1 MAKLTRNSYKRK
13 VILFGVILFV
23 SIALISTGFAAW
35 IMSTND
41 SKEAPG
47 NVTVGQVTDS
57 QLKIENLT
65 IDKNVFA
72 FEPLNDDL
80 AGRVRYDG
88 TNGES
93 LTIKVTGTVQ
103 PTQYLGELKISLEVP
118 EGVKKAA
125 EQKYI
130 VLPEAATTGYIVK
143 DVDKT
148 TNTYRIS
155 YDITFTWGE
164 KFGGQNPGIYYDE
177 DAEGLNVSDA
187 DVKTELE
194 NLRAVI
200 YEYDAE
206 LNAETTDQGRADVIK
221 AHEKDTLAF
230 KVIVTA
236 KAD

>member
-35 IMSTND
+35 IMSTNA
-41 SKEAPG
+41 SEEAPG

-57 QLKIENLT
+57 QLKIENLK

-72 FEPLNDDL
+72 FEPLDTDL
-80 AGRVRYDG
+80 TGRVRYDG
-88 TNGES
+88 TNKQS

-130 VLPEAATTGYIVK
+130 VLPEAATTGYVVT
-143 DVDKT
+143 DVDKN
-148 TNTYRIS
+148 TNTYAIS
-155 YDITFTWGE
+155 YEITFEWGE

-177 DAEGLNVSDA
+177 DAEGLKVSDA
-187 DVKTELE
+187 DVKKELE

-200 YEYDAE
+200 YGYDTE
-206 LNAETTDQGRADVIK
+206 LNAAVDAAARAAVI
-221 AHEKDTLAF
+221 EKHKTDTLAF

-236 KAD
+236 KAN

>member
-13 VILFGVILFV
+13 IILFGVILFV

-35 IMSTND
+35 IMSTNARE
-41 SKEAPG
+41 EAPG

-57 QLKIENLT
+57 QLKIENLK

-72 FEPLNDDL
+72 FEPLDTDST
-80 AGRVRYDG
+80 GRVRYDG
-88 TNGES
+88 TNKQS

-118 EGVKKAA
+118 NGVKKAA
-125 EQKYI
+125 ELGYI

-148 TNTYRIS
+148 TNTYAIS

-164 KFGGQNPGIYYDE
+164 KFGEKNPGIYYDE
-177 DAEGLNVSDA
+177 DAEGLKVSDA
-187 DVKTELE
+187 EVKKELE

-200 YEYDAE
+200 YGYDTE
-206 LNAETTDQGRADVIK
+206 LNAAATAAERAKVIDNHK
-221 AHEKDTLAF
+221 ADTLEF

-236 KAD
+236 KAN